1 MDFFFFRKKASF
13 YLLLI
18 LTSLLGHLSMGLR
31 GNKIP
36 TWFLLGVGLS
46 NQAHPGAAQ
55 RGNTDKQPTARELEW
70 NKFIKYVC
78 SC

>member
-1 MDFFFFRKKASF
+1 MNFFFQEESI
-13 YLLLI
+13 I
-18 LTSLLGHLSMGLR
+18 LPSADTSLQHHLSMGLCR
-31 GNKIP
+31 NKIP

-46 NQAHPGAAQ
+46 NQAYLGAAQ